1 MPALIIAPD
10 ILAHKSQS
18 DPPHTAP
25 DFYPPPPPSLR
36 TTTHF
41 SPARQE
47 SPMDIPPE
55 IIAHL
60 REQQQRRE
68 ELYAPFATRD
78 GMYRRRYQRQPE
90 DPVIRPPFSRD
101 ADRILH
107 SKAYSRYIDKTQVFY
122 LVENDHITH
131 RVLHVQLVSKVA
143 RTIGRC
149 LGLNEDLIEAIALG
163 HDIGHAPYGHLG
175 ESFLDD
181 LCRKNGMWGFR
192 HNMQSVH
199 FLDTV
204 EDCDLTLQVLD
215 GILCHNGEKHDAR
228 FTVDGDASW
237 ESFDRKIE
245 RIRRG
250 EDCYPCTYEGCVVR
264 CADSISYLGRDLQD
278 ALEVTL
284 IGDEELSEFPDS
296 CREFFQLEGIGTESF
311 RTLNRT
317 VLDLLIRDVI
327 ANSGK
332 EGFGFSRDAS
342 ECLEAFRQFNYHVIY
357 KHPDL
362 VRQKEKIRFMFEHMY
377 AHLLGEAERGEK
389 DSPVFR
395 QFLDN
400 PWVNPQYRETATPP
414 QIVTDFIAG
423 MTDRYFESL
432 FRHLILPKKVRQTF
446 KNRTLPPDYGIPG
459 SDSDRRP

>member
-1 MPALIIAPD
+1 
-10 ILAHKSQS
+10 
-18 DPPHTAP
+18 
-25 DFYPPPPPSLR
+25 
-36 TTTHF
+36 
-41 SPARQE
+41 
-47 SPMDIPPE
+47 MDIPPG
-55 IIAHL
+55 ILAHL

-78 GMYRRRYQRQPE
+78 GMYRRRFQRQLE

-175 ESFLDD
+175 ESFLDN
-181 LCRKNGMWGFR
+181 LCRKNGLWGFR

-199 FLDTV
+199 FLDAV

-215 GILCHNGEKHDAR
+215 GILCHNGETHDAR
-228 FTVDGDASW
+228 LIVEGNSIW
-237 ESFDRKIE
+237 ESFEGKIE
-245 RIRRG
+245 RIRMG
-250 EDCYPCTYEGCVVR
+250 EDCYPCTYEGGVVR

-278 ALEVTL
+278 ALEVEL
-284 IGDEELSEFPDS
+284 IGDEELKEFPDS
-296 CREFFQLEGIGTESF
+296 CREFFQLEGIGTEYF

-332 EGFGFSRDAS
+332 EGIGFSKDAS
-342 ECLEAFRQFNYHVIY
+342 ECLEAFRQFNYHHIY
-357 KHPDL
+357 ENERL
-362 VRQKEKIRFMFEHMY
+362 GRQKSQVQFMYTYLFER
-377 AHLLGEAERGEK
+377 LLDEAERG
-389 DSPVFR
+389 DRSSPLYG
-395 QFLDN
+395 QFLDQ
-400 PWVNPQYRETATPP
+400 PWVGTRYIEAATPP
-414 QIVTDFIAG
+414 QIVSDFIAG
-423 MTDRYFESL
+423 MTDRYFEWL
-432 FRHLILPKKVRQTF
+432 FRRSILPAKVKQTF
-446 KNRTLPPDYGIPG
+446 KKI
-459 SDSDRRP
+459 